1 MAKEQSKAKPDF
13 NVYIVDKREGK
24 DPFWIKVG
32 AAWANKDEKGYS
44 VEFVTPVGLA
54 RLVLRE
60 PKEEP
65 KSWPRVETL
74 NPTRRFERSGILKP
88 TNMSLFDHGRIA
100 CDIRDAYEQ
109 IQAQIGA
116 PLANQQQLT
125 AEMKR
130 IIVLI
135 EHWSWHSNQPKALL
149 AQLNQHIGDTE
160 RARTAKSI
168 DAHVRAF
175 STAVLAIINPW

>member
-32 AAWANKDEKGYS
+32 AAWANKDEKGFS

-65 KSWPRVETL
+65 KS
-74 NPTRRFERSGILKP
+74 
-88 TNMSLFDHGRIA
+88 
-100 CDIRDAYEQ
+100 
-109 IQAQIGA
+109 
-116 PLANQQQLT
+116 
-125 AEMKR
+125 
-130 IIVLI
+130 
-135 EHWSWHSNQPKALL
+135 
-149 AQLNQHIGDTE
+149 
-160 RARTAKSI
+160 
-168 DAHVRAF
+168 
-175 STAVLAIINPW
+175 